1 MTDLVNKI
9 HDWIFSILILF
20 FLNLPRE
27 VEFSDNHTFFLSAPE
42 QHYVSN
48 FFTHLSI
55 FNCIAR
61 LVTSQ

>member
-20 FLNLPRE
+20 FLK
-27 VEFSDNHTFFLSAPE
+27 FSDNHTFFLSAPE